1 MKLYLSADTDIEDVE
16 IYYIEVK
23 LATDETVTVDW
34 DESDI
39 AWEDNGFN
47 ARYKGVYFDEEYA
60 DGKLSSLHGMQIEY
74 INLYT
79 ESDSDSDI
87 VITDMT
93 FEDEGERYTRSI
105 FFLSLICCRAE
116 LTDLSSGHKMPRI
129 CH

>member
-16 IYYIEVK
+16 IDYIEVK
-23 LATDETVTVDW
+23 LATDEIVTVDW

-60 DGKLSSLHGMQIEY
+60 NGKLSSLHGMQIEY

-79 ESDSDSDI
+79 ESDSNSDI
-87 VITDMT
+87 VITDMI
-93 FEDEGERYTRSI
+93 FEDEGEQYTP
-105 FFLSLICCRAE
+105 
-116 LTDLSSGHKMPRI
+116 GHRLPYVISMEG
-129 CH
+129 

>member
-1 MKLYLSADTDIEDVE
+1 MRLYLSVDTDIEDLE
-16 IYYIEVK
+16 IDYIEVR
-23 LATDETVTVDW
+23 LVTGEIVTVEW

-39 AWEDNGFN
+39 AWEENGFD

-60 DGKLSSLHGMQIEY
+60 NGKLSSLHGMQIEY

-93 FEDEGERYTRSI
+93 FEDGGEQYIPEHLLPYVISMEG
-105 FFLSLICCRAE
+105 
-116 LTDLSSGHKMPRI
+116 
-129 CH
+129 

>member
-1 MKLYLSADTDIEDVE
+1 MKLYLSTDTDIEDVE
-16 IYYIEVK
+16 IDYIEVK

-60 DGKLSSLHGMQIEY
+60 NGKLSSLHGMQIEY

-93 FEDEGERYTRSI
+93 FEDEGEQYTPEHLLPYVISM
-105 FFLSLICCRAE
+105 E
-116 LTDLSSGHKMPRI
+116 G
-129 CH
+129 

>member
-1 MKLYLSADTDIEDVE
+1 LVTGE
-16 IYYIEVK
+16 IM
-23 LATDETVTVDW
+23 TVNW

-39 AWEDNGFN
+39 AREDNGFD

-60 DGKLSSLHGMQIEY
+60 NGKLSSLHGMQIEY
-74 INLYT
+74 MSLDT